1 MIIYYQSCKKHW
13 QLDVHFIWRQSC
25 FIIPKLLFITLMFCF
40 AEDNTILPVC
50 KIQWRNRTAKKKR
63 IFMILSVVR
72 GSRPGD
78 NLLPPYK
85 LYMFGSISLAIF
97 RKTSKLS
104 HYFYIIKRYVRYN
117 NMCYVIIRMLSA
129 SHQK

>member
-1 MIIYYQSCKKHW
+1 
-13 QLDVHFIWRQSC
+13 
-25 FIIPKLLFITLMFCF
+25 
-40 AEDNTILPVC
+40 
-50 KIQWRNRTAKKKR
+50 
-63 IFMILSVVR
+63 
-72 GSRPGD
+72 
-78 NLLPPYK
+78 